1 MKSIALLALSTLL
14 YTTAYTQNIVILNE
28 QNDATINIDPID
40 EIKYKDNGFKIHCS
54 YKDALNY
61 LKQKANEKGANLIKI
76 TQHKFPDQW
85 STCHRISAELYK
97 VDNPEQY
104 EKDIIWTEDRKLK
117 WSDFQAKKSPY
128 PNNTIIAMSYCQLGF
143 TGGAHGTFSKARF
156 TVLATFQKNLSWAI
170 DDSSQLTAQG
180 LKYEQLRFDLC
191 EVYARK
197 LYKELIDR
205 KLTPYN
211 IAEAN
216 NVYQQVFDEYNIRQM
231 KMDTDTQSGYLQN
244 EIEVWSKNIAAELVA
259 LEPYAGHY

>member
-14 YTTAYTQNIVILNE
+14 YTTAYTQEIVVLSEHNSA
-28 QNDATINIDPID
+28 DINSAPID
-40 EIKYKDNGFKIHCS
+40 EIKFKDKGFKMHCT

-61 LKQKANEKGANLIKI
+61 LKQKATEKDANLIKI
-76 TQHKFPDQW
+76 TQHKYPDQR

-117 WSDFQAKKSPY
+117 WSDFKADKSPY
-128 PNNTIIAMSYCQLGF
+128 PGNTVIATSYCQLGF
-143 TGGAHGTFSKARF
+143 TGGAHGAFSKAKF

-170 DDSSQLTAQG
+170 DDKTELTPEG
-180 LKYEQLRFDLC
+180 LHYQQLRFDLC

-197 LYKELIDR
+197 LYKELVDR

-216 NVYQQVFDEYNIRQM
+216 NVYQQVFDEYNNRQM
-231 KMDTDTQSGYLQN
+231 KMDTDTQSGYLEN
-244 EIEVWSKNIAAELVA
+244 EIKVWSKDIAAELIA
-259 LEPYAGHY
+259 LEAYANHY